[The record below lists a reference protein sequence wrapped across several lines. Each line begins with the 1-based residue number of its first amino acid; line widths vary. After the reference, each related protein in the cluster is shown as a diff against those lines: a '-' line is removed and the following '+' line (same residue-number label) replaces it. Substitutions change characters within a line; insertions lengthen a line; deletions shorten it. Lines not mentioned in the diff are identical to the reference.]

1 MIAIV
6 KPPRD
11 SFKQRHYTAAFSV
24 LEQFAASLMEQAKA
38 HGGTISTDQISSALE
53 ILRGQDKLFDAA
65 WMTLETDV
73 DTVKARQNAAV
84 RHDPLGRLLVS
95 RFAHQLEGRE
105 AGDLEHGALSREIL
119 QPFFKVIRMMV
130 GMDMLQEIDGE
141 IQTIIDQH
149 ADEDDELRDPTDYWD
164 HLAEEPQVAN
174 RLNLVFARMALHFK
188 DYERRKQWMIQLIN
202 DNLPHGDH
210 AWVFTEEH
218 CARLLRSLFRD
229 VRAALSKPERSAELV
244 AKLGSENV
252 ETLRNVM
259 AALDR
264 DIAAL
269 HIREADN
276 WK

>member
-38 HGGTISTDQISSALE
+38 HGGTVSTDQISSALE
-53 ILRGQDKLFDAA
+53 TLRGQDKLFDAA

-130 GMDMLQEIDGE
+130 GMDMLQEIDRE

-149 ADEDDELRDPTDYWD
+149 AELRDPTDYWD

>member
-38 HGGTISTDQISSALE
+38 HGGTVSTDQISSALE
-53 ILRGQDKLFDAA
+53 TLRGQDKLFDAA

-202 DNLPHGDH
+202 DNLPHGDN